1 MAIKKIIAIASAKG
15 GVGKSSL
22 TAAIAIEKAKGFQV
36 GVLDA
41 DIYGPNQHLLF
52 GIENIKPEI
61 IQIDGKKYF
70 KPIISHNV
78 KLNSM
83 GFILDSDKAALW
95 RGPMLSGAIKQLI
108 HSTDWGDLDYLF
120 IDMPPGTGDAYLTIS
135 SEIKPDNSLL
145 ITTPNKL
152 AVHDLIKS
160 VEVFNKLD
168 INILG
173 YVENNI
179 SNKKISYDFKLIDN
193 LNIKIIDKDF
203 DQESSYEIASLP
215 NNDLISI
222 LKNGFKNDDLKEL
235 NDNVFKVKNA
245 SQSIILKDI
254 TEKSFSIMYLDNL
267 NILNT
272 ITFNKVKS

>member
-22 TAAIAIEKAKGFQV
+22 TAALSIEKAKNTKV

-52 GIENIKPEI
+52 NIEHKKPEI
-61 IQIDGKKYF
+61 ITIRDKKYF
-70 KPIISHNV
+70 KPITVHNV

-83 GFILDSDKAALW
+83 GLILDSDKAALW

-108 HSTDWGDLDYLF
+108 HSTEWGDLDYLF
-120 IDMPPGTGDAYLTIS
+120 IDMPPGTGDPYLTIN
-135 SEIKPDNSLL
+135 SEIKPDHSIL

-152 AVHDLIKS
+152 AEHDLVKS
-160 VEVFNKLD
+160 IEVFKKLD

-179 SNKKISYDFKLIDN
+179 SSIKMSYKFNLLSD
-193 LNIKIIDKDF
+193 LNIKKL
-203 DQESSYEIASLP
+203 AS
-215 NNDLISI
+215 I
-222 LKNGFKNDDLKEL
+222 
-235 NDNVFKVKNA
+235 
-245 SQSIILKDI
+245 
-254 TEKSFSIMYLDNL
+254 SFSDEIYE
-267 NILNT
+267 
-272 ITFNKVKS
+272 FNPKKIHNSVKDLAALI

>member
-22 TAAIAIEKAKGFQV
+22 TAALSIEKAKNTKV

-52 GIENIKPEI
+52 NIERKKPEI
-61 IQIDGKKYF
+61 ITIRDKKYF

-83 GFILDSDKAALW
+83 GLILDSDKAALW

-108 HSTDWGDLDYLF
+108 HSTEWGDLDYLF
-120 IDMPPGTGDAYLTIS
+120 IDMPPGTGDPYLTIN
-135 SEIKPDNSLL
+135 SEIKPDHSIL

-152 AVHDLIKS
+152 AEHDLVKS
-160 VEVFNKLD
+160 IEVFKKLD

-179 SNKKISYDFKLIDN
+179 SSIKMSYKFNLLSD
-193 LNIKIIDKDF
+193 LNIKKL
-203 DQESSYEIASLP
+203 AS
-215 NNDLISI
+215 I
-222 LKNGFKNDDLKEL
+222 
-235 NDNVFKVKNA
+235 
-245 SQSIILKDI
+245 
-254 TEKSFSIMYLDNL
+254 SFSDEIYE
-267 NILNT
+267 
-272 ITFNKVKS
+272 FNPKKIHNSVKDLAALI

>member
-1 MAIKKIIAIASAKG
+1 MAIKKIIAVASAKG

-22 TAAIAIEKAKGFQV
+22 TAAIAIEKAKGFKV

-152 AVHDLIKS
+152 AVYDLIKS

-173 YVENNI
+173 YV
-179 SNKKISYDFKLIDN
+179 
-193 LNIKIIDKDF
+193 
-203 DQESSYEIASLP
+203 
-215 NNDLISI
+215 
-222 LKNGFKNDDLKEL
+222 
-235 NDNVFKVKNA
+235 
-245 SQSIILKDI
+245 
-254 TEKSFSIMYLDNL
+254 
-267 NILNT
+267 
-272 ITFNKVKS
+272 

>member
-22 TAAIAIEKAKGFQV
+22 TAALSIEKAKNTKV

-52 GIENIKPEI
+52 NLEHKKPEI
-61 IQIDGKKYF
+61 ITIRDKKYF

-83 GFILDSDKAALW
+83 GLILDSDKAALW

-108 HSTDWGDLDYLF
+108 HSTEWGDLDYLF
-120 IDMPPGTGDAYLTIS
+120 IDMPPGTGDPYLTIN
-135 SEIKPDNSLL
+135 SEIKPDHSIL

-152 AVHDLIKS
+152 AEHDLVKS
-160 VEVFNKLD
+160 IEVFKKLD

-179 SNKKISYDFKLIDN
+179 SSIKMSYKFNLLSD
-193 LNIKIIDKDF
+193 LNIKKL
-203 DQESSYEIASLP
+203 AS
-215 NNDLISI
+215 I
-222 LKNGFKNDDLKEL
+222 
-235 NDNVFKVKNA
+235 
-245 SQSIILKDI
+245 
-254 TEKSFSIMYLDNL
+254 SFSDEIYE
-267 NILNT
+267 
-272 ITFNKVKS
+272 FNPKKIHNSVKDLAALI

>member
-15 GVGKSSL
+15 GVGKSSV
-22 TAAIAIEKAKGFQV
+22 TAALAIEKAKNYKV

-52 GIENIKPEI
+52 NIEHKKPEI
-61 IQIDGKKYF
+61 ITIRDKKYF

-83 GFILDSDKAALW
+83 GLILDSDKAALW

-108 HSTDWGDLDYLF
+108 HSTEWGDLDYLF
-120 IDMPPGTGDAYLTIS
+120 IDMPPGTGDPYLTIN
-135 SEIKPDNSLL
+135 SEIKPDHSIL

-152 AVHDLIKS
+152 AEHDLVKS
-160 VEVFNKLD
+160 IEVFKKLD

-179 SNKKISYDFKLIDN
+179 SSIKMSYKFNLLSD
-193 LNIKIIDKDF
+193 LNIKKL
-203 DQESSYEIASLP
+203 AS
-215 NNDLISI
+215 I
-222 LKNGFKNDDLKEL
+222 
-235 NDNVFKVKNA
+235 
-245 SQSIILKDI
+245 
-254 TEKSFSIMYLDNL
+254 SFSDEIYE
-267 NILNT
+267 
-272 ITFNKVKS
+272 FNPKKIHNSVQDLAALI

>member
-22 TAAIAIEKAKGFQV
+22 TAALSIEKAKNTKV

-52 GIENIKPEI
+52 NIEHKKPEI
-61 IQIDGKKYF
+61 ITIRDKKYF

-83 GFILDSDKAALW
+83 GLILDSDKAALW

-108 HSTDWGDLDYLF
+108 HSTEWGDLDYLF
-120 IDMPPGTGDAYLTIS
+120 IDMPPGTGDPYLTIN
-135 SEIKPDNSLL
+135 SEIKPDHSIL

-152 AVHDLIKS
+152 AEHDLVKS
-160 VEVFNKLD
+160 IEVFKKLD

-179 SNKKISYDFKLIDN
+179 SSIKMSYKFNLLSD
-193 LNIKIIDKDF
+193 LNIKKL
-203 DQESSYEIASLP
+203 AS
-215 NNDLISI
+215 I
-222 LKNGFKNDDLKEL
+222 
-235 NDNVFKVKNA
+235 
-245 SQSIILKDI
+245 
-254 TEKSFSIMYLDNL
+254 SFSDEIYE
-267 NILNT
+267 
-272 ITFNKVKS
+272 FNPKKIHNSVQDLAALI